1 MKNVFGNPV
10 SSCAHHQTCTGE
22 IIYFIV
28 DIHISVSFDPK
39 NYLALGWEQFATKSK
54 TFTDN
59 TKL

>member
-10 SSCAHHQTCTGE
+10 SSCARHQTCTGE

-39 NYLALGWEQFATKSK
+39 NYLALG
-54 TFTDN
+54 
-59 TKL
+59 